1 MDWYNDSNQ
10 QRRRLNVKR
19 RKRGGKRCG
28 KRGGRELEERWK
40 RGGRE
45 VEERW
50 EVRRKRG
57 EKGAGLKIN
66 RI

>member
-28 KRGGRELEERWK
+28 KRGGREVEERWK

-45 VEERW
+45 VGSKEEER
-50 EVRRKRG
+50 
-57 EKGAGLKIN
+57 
-66 RI
+66 

>member
-1 MDWYNDSNQ
+1 MHWYNDSNQ

-28 KRGGRELEERWK
+28 KRGGREVEERWK

-45 VEERW
+45 VGSKEEER
-50 EVRRKRG
+50 
-57 EKGAGLKIN
+57 
-66 RI
+66 